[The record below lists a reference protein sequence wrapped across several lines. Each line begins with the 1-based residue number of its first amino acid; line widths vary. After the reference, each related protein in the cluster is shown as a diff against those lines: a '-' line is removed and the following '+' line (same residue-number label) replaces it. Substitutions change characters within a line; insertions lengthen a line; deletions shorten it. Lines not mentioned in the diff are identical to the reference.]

1 MFDPDSQATDAD
13 ALDRSTVHD
22 LLSSE
27 RRRHVLDCLAH
38 HGSLA
43 LPDLADEVAARE
55 HDAPLPQVPEDAV
68 LTVYLSLYHT
78 HVPKLADAT
87 VVTYDQDRDVVAL
100 AADLGADAFDAMDS
114 LDAPIGAD

>member
-1 MFDPDSQATDAD
+1 MLDPESWASDAD

-27 RRRHVLDCLAH
+27 RRRHVLDCLDD

-55 HDAPLPQVPEDAV
+55 HDEPFQYVPEDAV
-68 LTVYLSLYHT
+68 LTIYLSLYHA
-78 HVPKLADAT
+78 HVPKLAEAGLVDYDQERDAVALADDAT
-87 VVTYDQDRDVVAL
+87 VSASKDGVAS
-100 AADLGADAFDAMDS
+100 AD
-114 LDAPIGAD
+114 